1 MRSDSGMDLRAGNE
15 GEALWILGGLYTFRA
30 LGADTGNAYT
40 LFEVL
45 GPAGLAAPVHLHV
58 GETEGFYVIE
68 GDVTFLIGDER
79 IRAAAGDFAFAPVG
93 VSHAFRF
100 ESPEA
105 RVLVLCTPGGAGH
118 EGLFRAIGEPATARE
133 IPPPPDAPPDLDRLA
148 RLAAKHGTTIL
159 GPPPE
164 A

>member
-1 MRSDSGMDLRAGNE
+1 MGSDNDVDLRTGKD
-15 GEALWILGGLYTFRA
+15 GEALWILGGLFTFRA

-40 LFEVL
+40 LVEVL
-45 GPAGLAAPVHLHV
+45 GPAGFAAPVHLHV

-79 IRAAAGDFAFAPVG
+79 IPGAAGDFAFAPVG

-100 ESPEA
+100 ESAQA
-105 RVLVLCTPGGAGH
+105 RMLVLCTPGAAGH
-118 EGLFRAIGEPATARE
+118 EGLFRAIGEPAITRE

-148 RLAAKHGTTIL
+148 RLAARHGTTIL

>member
-15 GEALWILGGLYTFRA
+15 SEALWIMGGLYTFRA

-133 IPPPPDAPPDLDRLA
+133 IPPPPDAPPDFDRLA
-148 RLAAKHGTTIL
+148 RLAAQHGTTIL